1 MTVQKKSRRGFTL
14 LELSI
19 VIALVAIAVVMVS
32 TFCIVTDHRVRES
45 RRSLAVTND
54 ITVTETIAEGW
65 IELFLSQGAD
75 FSVEDQTLIAHV
87 GEDSYKL
94 SFALSEDKKGTVGEL
109 RGEIPTE
116 DPIEAKR
123 YTYTTSAVKAISFSA
138 EEKDGRYIFFCEMLC
153 DPTLNANESKFKKF
167 VFCVNSHVG
176 ETFEISEVSQ

>member
-54 ITVTETIAEGW
+54 IAVTETIAEGW

-94 SFALSEDKKGTVGEL
+94 SFALSEDKKERSV
-109 RGEIPTE
+109 
-116 DPIEAKR
+116 
-123 YTYTTSAVKAISFSA
+123 SFAVKYRQKILL
-138 EEKDGRYIFFCEMLC
+138 K
-153 DPTLNANESKFKKF
+153 LNA
-167 VFCVNSHVG
+167 
-176 ETFEISEVSQ
+176 ILILPLL